1 MDRLRF
7 PRGRCAFRPRRR
19 LGAGVAGPLA
29 GRRAG
34 HRGSRVTG
42 LAYPAGVCFGA
53 VMHRRL
59 SPVEHRFVYP
69 TATLRL
75 PLSALD
81 ALHVPWLGIDRPH
94 VFSFRSA
101 DHGPGDG
108 SPLLPWLRQV
118 LARHGVAS
126 VCDGEVV
133 LQTLPRQFGY
143 VFNPVS
149 FWFCH
154 GRDGR
159 LRVVLAE
166 VNNTFGERHC
176 YLVHHADQR
185 PIVSGESLRARK
197 CFHVSPFLPVRGE
210 YRFRFDF
217 GAQGQSVSVDVFDGG
232 VPILN
237 TRIGG
242 RPEPLTGA
250 AMGRWLLRFPW
261 MTAAVIVRI
270 HWQAL
275 QLWLRRVPIH
285 RKPQPPTEEFSR

>member
-1 MDRLRF
+1 M
-7 PRGRCAFRPRRR
+7 
-19 LGAGVAGPLA
+19 
-29 GRRAG
+29 
-34 HRGSRVTG
+34 TG

-133 LQTLPRQFGY
+133 LRDPEKDTAGHFEELNTLPLVSMEDSGMDPREVLNLRIEAKMAHARLLTRASFARDARDARTAQRMAAQY
-143 VFNPVS
+143 VAA
-149 FWFCH
+149 C
-154 GRDGR
+154 R
-159 LRVVLAE
+159 
-166 VNNTFGERHC
+166 
-176 YLVHHADQR
+176 
-185 PIVSGESLRARK
+185 SL
-197 CFHVSPFLPVRGE
+197 
-210 YRFRFDF
+210 
-217 GAQGQSVSVDVFDGG
+217 
-232 VPILN
+232 
-237 TRIGG
+237 
-242 RPEPLTGA
+242 
-250 AMGRWLLRFPW
+250 LL
-261 MTAAVIVRI
+261 
-270 HWQAL
+270 
-275 QLWLRRVPIH
+275 
-285 RKPQPPTEEFSR
+285 S